1 MNILIS
7 ACLLGI
13 KCRYDGSCVFNK
25 NIEKLRESYNLVPVC
40 PEIYGGF
47 ETPREPCE
55 ILKGRVLTQLGE
67 DVTKCYYAG
76 AEEVLKL
83 AEFFECKYAVL
94 KERSPSCGYK
104 EVYDGTFSG
113 KIVKNSGITAT
124 MLSNNGI
131 TVIGES
137 CIEELL

>member
-1 MNILIS
+1 
-7 ACLLGI
+7 
-13 KCRYDGSCVFNK
+13 FNK

-67 DVTKCYYAG
+67 DVTKYYYAG

-83 AEFFECKYAVL
+83 AEFFECKYAIL
-94 KERSPSCGYK
+94 KERSPSCGYN
-104 EVYDGTFSG
+104 EIYDGTFSG
-113 KIVKNSGITAT
+113 NIVKGSGIAAT
-124 MLSNNGI
+124 MLSDNGI
-131 TVIGES
+131 KILGES
-137 CIEELL
+137 RIEELL

>member
-1 MNILIS
+1 MNILVS

-13 KCRYDGSCVFNK
+13 KCRYDGSCVLNE
-25 NIEKLRESYNLVPVC
+25 NIEKLRESYDLVPVC

-55 ILKGRVLTQLGE
+55 ILKDRVLTKLGE
-67 DVTKCYYAG
+67 DVTKHYYSG

-94 KERSPSCGYK
+94 KERSPSCGPN
-104 EVYDGTFSG
+104 EIYDGTFSG
-113 KIVKNSGITAT
+113 NIVKGSGIAAT
-124 MLSNNGI
+124 MLSDNGI
-131 TVIGES
+131 TVIGEV